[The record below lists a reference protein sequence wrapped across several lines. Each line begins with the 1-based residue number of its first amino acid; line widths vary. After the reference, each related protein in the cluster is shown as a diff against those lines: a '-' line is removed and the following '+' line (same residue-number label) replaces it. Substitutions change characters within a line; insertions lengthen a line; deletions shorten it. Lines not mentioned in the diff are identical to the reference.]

1 MGDYGMT
8 LSLIDA
14 VLGIIL
20 SAALLFSIILLTIKG
35 SEKVYPV
42 LCIHCWRRKD
52 QKTIVSHSHQEGE
65 WAICRQCVKQYWLFE
80 D

>member
-1 MGDYGMT
+1 MT

-20 SAALLFSIILLTIKG
+20 SAALLFSIILLTVKS

-42 LCIHCWRRKD
+42 LCIHCWRRRQ
-52 QKTIVSHSHQEGE
+52 QKTTVSHSQQEGE
-65 WAICRQCVKQYWLFE
+65 WAICQECVKHYWLF
-80 D
+80 DD

>member
-1 MGDYGMT
+1 MT
-8 LSLIDA
+8 LSPIDA

-20 SAALLFSIILLTIKG
+20 SAALLFSIILLAVRS

-52 QKTIVSHSHQEGE
+52 QKTTVSHSRQKGE
-65 WAICRQCVKQYWLFE
+65 WAICQHCVKHYWLFE